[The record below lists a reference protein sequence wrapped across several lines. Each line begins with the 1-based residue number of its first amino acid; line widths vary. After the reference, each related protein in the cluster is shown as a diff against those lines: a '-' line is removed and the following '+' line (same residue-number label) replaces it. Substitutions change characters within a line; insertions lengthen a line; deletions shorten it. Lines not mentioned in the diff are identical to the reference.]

1 MENGKEQ
8 KSAKAEPTK
17 AELEILRVL
26 WEHGPSTVR
35 FVYDQLSSTRD
46 IIYTSTLKV
55 MQNMTDKGL
64 LKRDERNMKHI
75 YHVVEEESTTKGFLL
90 DQFVNTLFKGSAS
103 GLVMQLL
110 DNDATSKE
118 DLQVIRQLLD
128 ELESKNKKS

>member
-1 MENGKEQ
+1 MNSGKEQ
-8 KSAKAEPTK
+8 KNKPEPTK

-35 FVYDQLSSTRD
+35 FVYDQLNKDKD

-64 LKRDERNMKHI
+64 LKRDERSMKHI
-75 YHVVEEESTTKGFLL
+75 YHVVEEESATKGFLL
-90 DQFVNTLFKGSAS
+90 DRFVNTLFKGSPS

-110 DNDATSKE
+110 DNDTTSKE
-118 DLQVIRQLLD
+118 DLRAIRQMLD
-128 ELESKNKKS
+128 ELDNKNKKS